1 MMIVYNLPAHRSTA
15 APFLTVR
22 RIARPP
28 RLFRP
33 PGASPDRR
41 AFFDRPAYYPT
52 AVPDGLHPYRDI
64 RMLLIISMT
73 MTMIRSGTI
82 RSQYPS

>member
-1 MMIVYNLPAHRSTA
+1 MMIVYNLP

-22 RIARPP
+22 RIARPLC
-28 RLFRP
+28 LFRP
-33 PGASPDRR
+33 S
-41 AFFDRPAYYPT
+41 DRPAHRPT
-52 AVPDGLHPYRDI
+52 AAPDGLHPYRDI

-82 RSQYPS
+82 RSQ